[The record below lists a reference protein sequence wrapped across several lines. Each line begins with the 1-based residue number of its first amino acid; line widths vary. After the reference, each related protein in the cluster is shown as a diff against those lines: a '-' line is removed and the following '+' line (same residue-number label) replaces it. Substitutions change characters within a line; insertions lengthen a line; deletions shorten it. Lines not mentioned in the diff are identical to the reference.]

1 MPAPT
6 GEVRPEEFRR
16 GPAPGCA
23 IQKSKE
29 SVAPMPALCSV
40 KRRTTIYPGPF
51 PNPADASTRA
61 CSAAISLPN
70 LEAAPT

>member
-23 IQKSKE
+23 IQKLKE
-29 SVAPMPALCSV
+29 SVAPMPVLGSV
-40 KRRTTIYPGPF
+40 KHRTTIYPWSVLR
-51 PNPADASTRA
+51 PADASTRPWF
-61 CSAAISLPN
+61 AAISLPN
-70 LEAAPT
+70 FTS

>member
-23 IQKSKE
+23 IQKLVE
-29 SVAPMPALCSV
+29 SAALMPAFCRV
-40 KRRTTIYPGPF
+40 KRRTCIYPWSVPQRGG
-51 PNPADASTRA
+51 
-61 CSAAISLPN
+61 C
-70 LEAAPT
+70 